1 MTERILIAILVFGL
15 ASSVASAD
23 DDLWL
28 GVKAGTLG
36 LGVEASW
43 RPIPY
48 LDLRAGVNGFSF
60 DENRSEAGIDYRADA
75 DLFSVFATA
84 NFRVPLSPFRVTAGV
99 FNNGNELSLVS
110 LDSSTYQVGS
120 QTYTA
125 EEVGTLRA
133 GASFED
139 WAPYAGIGFDF
150 RVFDTVGL
158 HLDAGVLGQ
167 GSPIVSLTADGTAA
181 SDPQFQQQLEAERVE
196 LQRSVDDYEYY
207 PVISLG
213 FSFNF

>member
-1 MTERILIAILVFGL
+1 MTGRIVIAALVLGM
-15 ASSVASAD
+15 ASSAAHAD
-23 DDLWL
+23 DDFWL
-28 GVKAGTLG
+28 GMKAGTLG
-36 LGVEASW
+36 VGAEASW
-43 RPIPY
+43 RPVPY

-60 DENRSEAGIDYRADA
+60 DQNRTEAGIDYRADA
-75 DLFSVFATA
+75 DLFSIFATA
-84 NFRVPLSPFRVTAGV
+84 NLRVPLSPFRVTAGV

-120 QTYTA
+120 QTYTSD
-125 EEVGTLRA
+125 EVGTLRA

-167 GSPIVSLTADGTAA
+167 GSPMVTLTADGSAA
-181 SDPQFQQQLEAERVE
+181 SDPQFQQQLEAERAE

-207 PVISLG
+207 PVVSLG

>member
-1 MTERILIAILVFGL
+1 MTGRILIATLVFGL
-15 ASSVASAD
+15 ATSAASAD
-23 DDLWL
+23 DDFWL
-28 GVKAGTLG
+28 GMKAGTLG

-60 DENRSEAGIDYRADA
+60 DQNRAEAGIDYLAEA
-75 DLFSVFATA
+75 KLITVFATA
-84 NFRVPLSPFRVTAGV
+84 NLRAPLSPFRVTAGL

-110 LDSSTYQVGS
+110 RDTSTYEVGS
-120 QTYTA
+120 QTYTSD
-125 EEVGTLRA
+125 EVGTLRA

-150 RVFDTVGL
+150 RVLDTVGL
-158 HLDAGVLGQ
+158 HIDAGVLGQ
-167 GSPIVSLTADGTAA
+167 GSPIVSLTADGSAA

-196 LQRSVDDYEYY
+196 LERSVDDYEYY
-207 PVISLG
+207 PVVSIG